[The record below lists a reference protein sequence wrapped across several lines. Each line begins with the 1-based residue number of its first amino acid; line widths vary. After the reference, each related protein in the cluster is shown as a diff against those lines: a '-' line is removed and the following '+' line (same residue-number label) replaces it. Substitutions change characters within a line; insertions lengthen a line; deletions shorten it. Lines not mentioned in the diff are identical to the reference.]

1 MTTPQIPV
9 VFILALMLLM
19 ATAVRGQDFAGG
31 GARERSP
38 FTDIVFD
45 GDRAQV
51 LVGDRWFEWVG
62 INNIDYETILAEA
75 RRRDQRDPRRRI
87 AEDLVSILAGLG
99 IEPNEAVR
107 RELRTLDE
115 QRTLVMPHVPMTR
128 ENRSLVVENRRER
141 QAREAHALLERRAS
155 TRVDVELVFDEL
167 IANVR
172 MHHAYAD
179 LKGLDLIDASKEEI
193 DRIGT
198 NPTLGEAVLAAQR
211 FIARLG
217 DGHASIDDWLE
228 FAPHGRLDALFQHA
242 KGGVVAFRRDP
253 REATGELL
261 DPDHPYVSSMDG
273 VPIERWIEAAS
284 AYVTDGSPALVRR
297 RSAGL
302 LRYVNLIR
310 DELDLPHDPTVDLRL
325 RNADGSSTAD
335 LQITV
340 TDRRGSYGVWPRSE
354 SRVLDSGIGYIRLDR
369 MHRAG
374 PELEAIE
381 RDLKAMADAPGL
393 IIDVRGN
400 GGGSRDA
407 ITRLVPWLL
416 DAEADAN
423 GQQPARVINTAR
435 ALLSVRDDPDAPNG
449 HLANR
454 RAFPASWNG
463 WSPAE
468 RDAIDGFSTNFQ
480 PQWEPPHGRF
490 SGPHYTVVSRKPG
503 DPIYTGPVVVLM
515 DEGCFSATDILL
527 GALKGLPRVTLMGM
541 PSSGGSARSRGHDI
555 DSLGAT
561 VKLASMVSYMPDGR
575 LYDGNGIQPDVLVPI
590 EPFDLIG
597 ETDTQLDAAI
607 EHLLAAAGQ

>member
-1 MTTPQIPV
+1 
-9 VFILALMLLM
+9 
-19 ATAVRGQDFAGG
+19 VR
-31 GARERSP
+31 
-38 FTDIVFD
+38 T
-45 GDRAQV
+45 
-51 LVGDRWFEWVG
+51 
-62 INNIDYETILAEA
+62 
-75 RRRDQRDPRRRI
+75 
-87 AEDLVSILAGLG
+87 
-99 IEPNEAVR
+99 
-107 RELRTLDE
+107 
-115 QRTLVMPHVPMTR
+115 
-128 ENRSLVVENRRER
+128 
-141 QAREAHALLERRAS
+141 
-155 TRVDVELVFDEL
+155 
-167 IANVR
+167 
-172 MHHAYAD
+172 HHAYAD
-179 LKGLDLIDASKEEI
+179 LKGLDLDALAKEEI

-217 DGHASIDDWLE
+217 DGHASVEDWLA
-228 FAPHGRLDALFQHA
+228 FAPQGRLDALFQHA
-242 KGGVVAFRRDP
+242 NGGVVAFRRDP
-253 REATGELL
+253 REVTGELL
-261 DPDHPYVSSMDG
+261 DSDHPYVSSMDG

-302 LRYVNLIR
+302 LRYVNLVR

-340 TDRRGSYGVWPRSE
+340 TDRRGIYGVWPRSE

-381 RDLKAMADAPGL
+381 RDLMAMVDAPGL

-400 GGGSRDA
+400 GGGRRDA
-407 ITRLVPWLL
+407 ITLL
-416 DAEADAN
+416 APLFLDDEPDGAGEP
-423 GQQPARVINTAR
+423 PARVINTAR
-435 ALLSVRDDPDAPNG
+435 ALLSVRDDPDDPNG

-454 RAFPASWNG
+454 RAFPASWAG

-468 RDAIDGFSTNFQ
+468 RSAIEGFKANFE
-480 PQWEPPHGRF
+480 PQWEPPRGRF

-503 DPIYTGPVVVLM
+503 DPIYNGPVVVLL

-527 GALKGLPRVTLMGM
+527 GSLKGLPRVTLMGM

-561 VKLASMVSYMPDGR
+561 VTLASMVSHMPDGR
-575 LYDGNGIQPDVLVPI
+575 LYDGNGIQPDAVIPV
-590 EPFDLIG
+590 EPSDLIG
-597 ETDTQLDAAI
+597 EADTQLDAAI
-607 EHLLAAAGQ
+607 ENLLAAAGQ